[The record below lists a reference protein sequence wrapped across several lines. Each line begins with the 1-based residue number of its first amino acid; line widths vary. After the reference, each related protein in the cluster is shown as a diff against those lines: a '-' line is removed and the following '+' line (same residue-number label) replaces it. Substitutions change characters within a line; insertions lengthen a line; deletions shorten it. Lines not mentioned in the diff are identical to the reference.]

1 MMTKHHDLRSLHL
14 LEHVLARR
22 PLTHRRQ
29 SHPIDACRLMLAR
42 FSAIQE
48 KHTLILV
55 IPACIHPLFG
65 RSNINFHQITFI
77 DNGKQK
83 SGWTFGPTASEYS
96 LESIGISNYSMLA
109 ASHKSPASLVPMAPQ
124 AP

>member
-1 MMTKHHDLRSLHL
+1 MMTKYNDLRSLHL
-14 LEHVLARR
+14 LEHFLARR
-22 PLTHRRQ
+22 PLTHRGQ
-29 SHPIDACRLMLAR
+29 SHPMDACRLMLAR

-48 KHTLILV
+48 KNTLILV
-55 IPACIHPLFG
+55 IPACIHPLLG
-65 RSNINFHQITFI
+65 RPYINFHQITFV

-83 SGWTFGPTASEYS
+83 SGWTFGPAASLYS
-96 LESIGISNYSMLA
+96 LESIGFSNYSMLA